1 VSTLKESNSI
11 KQKNIRPTLQDYVSL
26 FLTLLAKVNRSKLEN
41 VSGHSSDASEFYEQ
55 FFLTKDLAGWRND
68 ERRVV
73 RRNTI
78 REFLE
83 FQVKSPGSFLDVGC
97 GFGESLLGM
106 PLQWHLYGLDYSRHN
121 IDAARAIL
129 KERAVIK
136 QGSIYEIPFETSS
149 MDVCC
154 CLEVLEHIK
163 EDDRGLK
170 EIYRVLK
177 PGGFVI
183 LSVPYTYYWPQY
195 KGRIGHYRHYTRTC
209 LEALLVQNGFSVF
222 AHLPNYPNWHLT
234 YSRQYVLTRMLCL
247 SIGRVINHRD
257 VFKFKWPWTNEPR
270 MFSVKR
276 RLMPIFDSDR
286 ELEYARAQFGTFIAA
301 RKQ

>member
-1 VSTLKESNSI
+1 VSTLKEANPI
-11 KQKNIRPTLQDYVSL
+11 KQKNTRPNLQDYVSL

-41 VSGHSSDASEFYEQ
+41 VSGHSSDVSEFYEQ
-55 FFLTKDLAGWRND
+55 FFLRKDLAQWRGD
-68 ERRVV
+68 GRRIV

-83 FQVKSPGSFLDVGC
+83 SHLKSPGSFLDVGC

-121 IDAARAIL
+121 VEAARAIL

-136 QGSIYEIPFETSS
+136 QGSIYEIPFETFS

-163 EDDRGLK
+163 DDDRGLK

-177 PGGFVI
+177 PGGFLI

-195 KGRIGHYRHYTRTC
+195 KSRIGHYRHYTRKS
-209 LEALLVQNGFSVF
+209 LEALLVQNSFSVF

-247 SIGRVINHRD
+247 SIGRLINHRD

-270 MFSVKR
+270 MVSVRR

-301 RKQ
+301 QKQ